1 MIVKWWSLV
10 LTEAVLLQQV
20 FTWHMG
26 SLSIASVMPLPPGLI
41 SFWAVRT
48 LMPILL
54 KPTEKMQRSQDALN
68 FIFFLLRRVN
78 ICCHLALERRGLV
91 TGWSALEWDSLCLVS
106 VSMNYP
112 ALFPTNTQ
120 GERSAPNTFSC
131 FYTEPSSVLNE
142 KHGE

>member
-1 MIVKWWSLV
+1 MAHGRSFYCLCHAFASW
-10 LTEAVLLQQV
+10 TDFLLSCEDFDAHPPKTNREDAA
-20 FTWHMG
+20 FTGCSEFH
-26 SLSIASVMPLPPGLI
+26 
-41 SFWAVRT
+41 
-48 LMPILL
+48 
-54 KPTEKMQRSQDALN
+54 
-68 FIFFLLRRVN
+68 FFLLRRVN